1 MAIKNILLPSKHIAE
16 DIGAQ
21 DFQWLA
27 ISPYHA
33 QTVLELEGYHKK
45 DPLDRLLIAQAKYEV
60 IQVVTYD
67 RIFTD
72 YLDDVLLI
80 RK

>member
-33 QTVLELEGYHKK
+33 QTVLELEGYHK
-45 DPLDRLLIAQAKYEV
+45 DP
-60 IQVVTYD
+60 
-67 RIFTD
+67 F
-72 YLDDVLLI
+72 
-80 RK
+80 